1 MADAEDLR
9 SDGMI
14 QMLLQLAFAM
24 PSLIVIRA
32 AMGDNLAWYESL
44 AAGIVAAMF
53 SFVWIRSIEK

>member
-1 MADAEDLR
+1 MT
-9 SDGMI
+9 
-14 QMLLQLAFAM
+14 QMLLMLVVVAM
-24 PSLIVIRA
+24 PPLIVIRA